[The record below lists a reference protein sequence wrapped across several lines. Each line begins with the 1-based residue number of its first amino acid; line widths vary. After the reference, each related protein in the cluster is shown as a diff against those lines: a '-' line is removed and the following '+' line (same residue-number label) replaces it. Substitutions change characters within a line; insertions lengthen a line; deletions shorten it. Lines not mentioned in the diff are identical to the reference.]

1 MFIMDTTCLCLC
13 IIIRRYDLK
22 GDVFFGFGSRD
33 LLRVHVALLIRAA
46 ALSEARS
53 WSISVCSTLFNNL
66 SHDPQHNFQPVHPMI
81 AHSFLTHS
89 LVHWLLNS

>member
-22 GDVFFGFGSRD
+22 DGVFFGFGSRD
-33 LLRVHVALLIRAA
+33 LLRVHVALLIRAS

-53 WSISVCSTLFNNL
+53 WSIFVCSTLFNDL
-66 SHDPQHNFQPVHPMI
+66 SHDQ
-81 AHSFLTHS
+81 
-89 LVHWLLNS
+89 